1 MGIEPLSFCVQILIF
16 IWFLYARS
24 DAQAP
29 EAPRFFDLPEERT
42 AFGHRGAVFGSGT
55 LHCAVPPRSPGVI
68 ASVSVTRYTVTRYD
82 LGEYN
87 GSC

>member
-1 MGIEPLSFCVQILIF
+1 VGIEPLTFCVQMLIF
-16 IWFLYARS
+16 IRFLDTRS
-24 DAQAP
+24 DAEGA
-29 EAPRFFDLPEERT
+29 RSSSFFDLPEERT
-42 AFGHRGAVFGSGT
+42 AFGHRGEVFGSGT

-68 ASVSVTRYTVTRYD
+68 ASVIVTRYTVTRYD